1 VVRFS
6 AGFSK
11 KVGES
16 LKIMDI
22 CLEHIDFFHGDSQ
35 ILTDVSCRFSGGRLY
50 AVLGPNGSGKTT
62 LMDLICGFRTPKTGR
77 VLLDNTPVN
86 EFSRRKAAQRI
97 SLVSQSYEVNF
108 PFQVKEVV
116 MMGRHPHIDRFAR
129 PSRHDRE
136 QVDHVMEMTGITHLA
151 DRPVTHL
158 SGGEKQ
164 RCAFARALCQDTP
177 VLLLDEAFSSMDIH
191 HTFHLMGLVKQTVQ
205 EKGKTVIAV
214 LHDVNLAAGF
224 SHELLFLKQGRV
236 LAMGDPQT
244 VLTRKNIETVFNV
257 TSKVEYNAYV
267 QAMQVYFKPS

>member
-1 VVRFS
+1 
-6 AGFSK
+6 
-11 KVGES
+11 
-16 LKIMDI
+16 MDI
-22 CLEHIDFFHGDSQ
+22 CLEHIDFFHGNTRV
-35 ILTDVSCRFSGGRLY
+35 LTDICCGFSSGRFH

-62 LMDLICGFRTPKTGR
+62 LLDLICGFRNPKHGR
-77 VLLDNTPVN
+77 VLLADTPVN
-86 EFSRRKAAQRI
+86 ALSSRTVAQNI

-108 PFQVKEVV
+108 PFQVREVV

-129 PSRHDRE
+129 PSRHDKDW
-136 QVDHVMEMTGITHLA
+136 VNHVMEITGITHLA

-177 VLLLDEAFSSMDIH
+177 VLLLDEAFSNMDIH
-191 HTFHLMGLVKQTVQ
+191 HTFHLLGLVKQAVK

-224 SHELLFLKQGRV
+224 SHELLFLKQGRIM
-236 LAMGDPQT
+236 AMGDTRT
-244 VLTRKNIETVFNV
+244 VLTQKNIETVFNV

-267 QAMQVYFKPS
+267 QAMQVYFRPS

>member
-1 VVRFS
+1 
-6 AGFSK
+6 
-11 KVGES
+11 
-16 LKIMDI
+16 M
-22 CLEHIDFFHGDSQ
+22 
-35 ILTDVSCRFSGGRLY
+35 LTDVSCRFSQGRLY

-62 LMDLICGFRTPKTGR
+62 LLDLISGFRTPKNGR
-77 VLLDNTPVN
+77 VLLDDTPVN
-86 EFSRRKAAQRI
+86 QLSRRQAAQSI

-129 PSRHDRE
+129 PDSHDRDRVA
-136 QVDHVMEMTGITHLA
+136 QVMEMTGITHLA
-151 DRPVTHL
+151 DRPVTQL

-191 HTFHLMGLVKQTVQ
+191 HTFHLMNLVKQAVL

-224 SHELLFLKQGRV
+224 SHDLVFLKQGRI
-236 LAMGDPQT
+236 LAMGDTQT
-244 VLTRKNIETVFNV
+244 VLTQHHIESVFNV

-267 QAMQVYFKPS
+267 QAMQVYFRPS

>member
-1 VVRFS
+1 M
-6 AGFSK
+6 
-11 KVGES
+11 E
-16 LKIMDI
+16 I
-22 CLEHIDFFHGDSQ
+22 CLEHIDFFHGDTRV
-35 ILTDVSCRFSGGRLY
+35 LTDVTCRFSKGRFY

-62 LMDLICGFRTPKTGR
+62 LLDLICGFRTPKHGR
-77 VLLDNTPVN
+77 ILLENTPVN
-86 EFSRRKAAQRI
+86 ALSRRTVAQSI

-129 PSRHDRE
+129 PSRNDRDI
-136 QVDHVMEMTGITHLA
+136 VDRVMEITGITHLA
-151 DRPVTHL
+151 DRQVTNL

-177 VLLLDEAFSSMDIH
+177 VLLLDEAFSNMDIH
-191 HTFHLMGLVKQTVQ
+191 HTFHLLGLVKQAVQ

-224 SHELLFLKQGRV
+224 SHDMLFLKQGRIA
-236 LAMGDPQT
+236 AMGDTQS
-244 VLTRKNIETVFNV
+244 VLTQKNIQTVFNV

-267 QAMQVYFKPS
+267 QALQVYFKPS